1 MKVKTQKSL
10 RFAAVCL
17 SAFAFVA
24 STEACS
30 VCAVGK
36 EEARVAYYATTA
48 ILSFLPLI
56 MIGGIVYYL
65 FKKTREGEER

>member
-1 MKVKTQKSL
+1 MKH
-10 RFAAVCL
+10 FASNRIGKAVAL
-17 SAFAFVA
+17 AAAAFLASSA
-24 STEACS
+24 EACS

-56 MIGGIVYYL
+56 MIGGMVYYL
-65 FKKTREGEER
+65 FKRNR